1 MADRGFSTN
10 DDGARPGSNAT
21 LDSTHHSTVLTN
33 TGPVG
38 ESGLPPSRPSSNTVN
53 TASRT
58 RSAAPPGRVGSPVP
72 SLGGRGSG
80 SHQETTTRRTHV
92 PNLISSAFLPTSP
105 RRTEPQSPPPTSP
118 QLAQLPIARP
128 STDSG
133 RKTHRSRN
141 SNASI
146 VTLEQNNR
154 PRIDPDAPPLPT
166 SRGTGTTAY
175 DVNRDLQPFGS
186 SKSQESQT
194 PLRKP
199 PTLDIDGTTRSTSSL
214 QAQKSPISLRPS
226 WSRQSRSS
234 RANGRSSDRIGHEKL
249 PSVPPSPAPRTPN
262 PTTQGRK
269 ADLGRNYEYFN
280 GNAVFFLHGRIINT
294 RQRPLNVFTALL
306 AIIPAALFFGFS

>member
-1 MADRGFSTN
+1 MDQGN
-10 DDGARPGSNAT
+10 RPLSSPT
-21 LDSTHHSTVLTN
+21 LDGDYQPTVLST

-38 ESGLPPSRPSSNTVN
+38 EPGLPPSRPSSNAAT

-58 RSAAPPGRVGSPVP
+58 RSAAPQGRVGSPVP
-72 SLGGRGSG
+72 SLGGRVSG
-80 SHQETTTRRTHV
+80 SYQNDTSRRTHV

-105 RRTEPQSPPPTSP
+105 RRSEPQSPPPTSP
-118 QLAQLPIARP
+118 QFPIARP

-146 VTLEQNNR
+146 VTIEQSNR

-186 SKSQESQT
+186 AKSQESQY

-234 RANGRSSDRIGHEKL
+234 RINGRSADRDGREKL
-249 PSVPPSPAPRTPN
+249 PSVPPSPANHTAASFSP
-262 PTTQGRK
+262 GHK
-269 ADLGRNYEYFN
+269 SDSGRNYEYFN
-280 GNAVFFLHGRIINT
+280 GNAVFFLRGRIINT